1 MAGKSLATMKVQVLV
16 STLEFYNF
24 DISTFFG
31 MHVRKTGAAT
41 PAPGNFNAVLSP
53 IHCGLKGAI
62 LDLEK
67 NKWMGNFLFI
77 L

>member
-1 MAGKSLATMKVQVLV
+1 MGHPVDRSNIIVGLDYYTY
-16 STLEFYNF
+16 S
-24 DISTFFG
+24 
-31 MHVRKTGAAT
+31 VRKTGAAT

>member
-1 MAGKSLATMKVQVLV
+1 MDR
-16 STLEFYNF
+16 LEKAPNIY
-24 DISTFFG
+24 IC
-31 MHVRKTGAAT
+31 VRKTGAAT

>member
-1 MAGKSLATMKVQVLV
+1 MVEVIGKVK
-16 STLEFYNF
+16 LELSFIWPKN
-24 DISTFFG
+24 T
-31 MHVRKTGAAT
+31 VRKTGAAT